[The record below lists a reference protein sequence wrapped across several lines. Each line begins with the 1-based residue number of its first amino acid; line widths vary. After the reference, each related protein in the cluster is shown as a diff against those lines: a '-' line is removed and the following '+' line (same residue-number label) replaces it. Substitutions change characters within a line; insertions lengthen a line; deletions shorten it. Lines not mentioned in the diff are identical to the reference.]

1 MTCVPDIDAGSIES
15 EHNEPGWARTF
26 CTEER
31 AGNILDDYEQSKAR
45 RHVDEG
51 SPTFCQ
57 EKKDPKILWA
67 KAFWWATQEVR
78 RRKLAKLRSERTG
91 SGGGKGDKLWQAV
104 KSSRALL
111 RRSISGGGLSTSL
124 SLNSVAPHDSSA
136 HSEGLPQK
144 QVRTLTQKS
153 TVISP
158 ARLWRI
164 STDRDP
170 QPATQQGLHDL
181 EQGFLDS
188 PVPGTILSNNITQIS
203 PRKLW
208 QRRDSLKSTGSL
220 GSASDISESPTRC
233 LSVHDASIRHHPSRQ
248 RTGSSESVA
257 ESLKLFQSELHIN
270 TPRQYENGKSHKTK
284 PIEPKTFAER
294 ISRILNGK
302 YYMLFSIACLLW
314 VLGGREIYILGDPP
328 LSADRQVYYL
338 YVVCLLQ
345 LLLDLVLRSPFET
358 RYFLGFYFWLDVS
371 VFSMEIQA
379 KK

>member
-1 MTCVPDIDAGSIES
+1 MFNS
-15 EHNEPGWARTF
+15 
-26 CTEER
+26 
-31 AGNILDDYEQSKAR
+31 Q
-45 RHVDEG
+45 
-51 SPTFCQ
+51 
-57 EKKDPKILWA
+57 
-67 KAFWWATQEVR
+67 
-78 RRKLAKLRSERTG
+78 
-91 SGGGKGDKLWQAV
+91 
-104 KSSRALL
+104 
-111 RRSISGGGLSTSL
+111 
-124 SLNSVAPHDSSA
+124 NSVTPYDSSS
-136 HSEGLPQK
+136 HSEGLPHK
-144 QVRTLTQKS
+144 HVHVRASTPLTQKS

-158 ARLWRI
+158 ARVWRI
-164 STDRDP
+164 STDRDL
-170 QPATQQGLHDL
+170 QPATPRGLHDL

-188 PVPGTILSNNITQIS
+188 PLPGAILSNNFTQIS

-284 PIEPKTFAER
+284 PTEPKTFAER

-314 VLGGREIYILGDPP
+314 VLGGRELYILGDPP
-328 LSADRQVYYL
+328 LSADRQVYCL
-338 YVVCLLQ
+338 YVICLLQ
-345 LLLDLVLRSPFET
+345 LLLDLMLRSPFET

-371 VFSMEIQA
+371 VFSVT
-379 KK
+379 